1 MFGFEGCQHV
11 KKQCLFGLPQ
21 CWLYIWDA
29 RSLKISQGSQLGN
42 PPNHQELESLRSVSP
57 MIEWKPCGVL
67 RRLELGLVGDCA
79 VCREG
84 GEVLSPSTPHP
95 ALPHDVTPHP
105 SALNCWPSYL
115 CFSSLLARRLLCA
128 CSVSAQ
134 GLCF

>member
-1 MFGFEGCQHV
+1 M

-67 RRLELGLVGDCA
+67 RRLELGLVGT
-79 VCREG
+79 V
-84 GEVLSPSTPHP
+84 
-95 ALPHDVTPHP
+95 
-105 SALNCWPSYL
+105 
-115 CFSSLLARRLLCA
+115 LCA
-128 CSVSAQ
+128 GREVRCHLPPLLTLPCRMTSHLIPQPSP
-134 GLCF
+134 